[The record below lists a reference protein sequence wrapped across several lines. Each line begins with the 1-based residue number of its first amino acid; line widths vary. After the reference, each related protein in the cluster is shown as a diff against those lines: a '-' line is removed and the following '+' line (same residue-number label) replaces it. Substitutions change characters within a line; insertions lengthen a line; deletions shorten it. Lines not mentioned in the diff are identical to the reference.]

1 MLITVNGKGK
11 ETLAQTLSELIA
23 ELQLPAQ
30 GVAAAVNNRI
40 VPRNE
45 WENFSL
51 EENAAITIIK
61 AVCGG

>member
-1 MLITVNGKGK
+1 MLIIVNGKGK

-51 EENAAITIIK
+51 KENAAVTIIK